1 MGAIVGGAKEKRR
14 RTRTHTT
21 SIPSCS
27 KKFVLHETRTLHE
40 RRQRYTRRQRPVA
53 SGGGATT
60 AAAAA
65 AAAAA
70 GAAAGSGCTR
80 ARDERGRQYV
90 HTVRARADMRVRF
103 ESESAHCVACG
114 RCLQPTA
121 DWPDQASL
129 RKAEEPRWKDD
140 QRPSVPS
147 LSESMLP
154 AGRRNCAANSCCCH
168 RCCRC

>member
-1 MGAIVGGAKEKRR
+1 MRAIVGGAKEKRR

-40 RRQRYTRRQRPVA
+40 TAALQLYTRRQRPVA

-65 AAAAA
+65 VAAAA

-90 HTVRARADMRVRF
+90 TMLKV
-103 ESESAHCVACG
+103 
-114 RCLQPTA
+114 
-121 DWPDQASL
+121 PDGAMGH
-129 RKAEEPRWKDD
+129 RI
-140 QRPSVPS
+140 
-147 LSESMLP
+147 
-154 AGRRNCAANSCCCH
+154 AG
-168 RCCRC
+168 